1 MSELVT
7 LIETY
12 GPTSLLVIIILL
24 ISAAIGIYTV
34 AKKIKEMLE
43 DYRNK
48 VNAEENKDKTT
59 KDRLDKLEKSH
70 EENTAKIDNMSKLIE
85 EIKDSIE
92 KLREN
97 QNKAN
102 IATCRS
108 SMYRLATDLINQEYM
123 SQTEYDTLSD
133 LTDVYLMSGGSNY
146 VRPSLVQRA
155 LSLPVLTD
163 AEIEIKRSKTRV
175 TNLENNRKS
184 ENNTSAT
191 E

>member
-1 MSELVT
+1 MDALVT

-12 GPTSLLVIIILL
+12 GPSSLLVMIILL

-34 AKKIKEMLE
+34 SKKIKEMLE
-43 DYRNK
+43 AYRNK

-70 EENTAKIDNMSKLIE
+70 EENTAKIDNMGKLIE

-108 SMYRLATDLINQEYM
+108 AMYRLATELINQEYM

-175 TNLENNRKS
+175 INLENNKKS
-184 ENNTSAT
+184 ENNIPAT

>member
-1 MSELVT
+1 MDALVT

-12 GPTSLLVIIILL
+12 GPSSLLVMIILL

-34 AKKIKEMLE
+34 SKKIKEMLE
-43 DYRNK
+43 AYRNK

-70 EENTAKIDNMSKLIE
+70 EENTTKIDNMGKLIE

-108 SMYRLATDLINQEYM
+108 AMYRLATELINQEYM

-175 TNLENNRKS
+175 INLENNKKS
-184 ENNTSAT
+184 ENNIPAT